1 METSENNLWNKTEN
15 WFLSDKIY
23 RSSISIMIAVTI
35 GLVYLSI
42 EKLRGRTLTF
52 NDSNTINLIELENEH
67 LKTEIR
73 LMKNEVFKTNLLLN
87 HYGIT
92 SNKQN

>member
-1 METSENNLWNKTEN
+1 METSVNNLWNKTEN

-23 RSSISIMIAVTI
+23 LSIISIMITVMI

-52 NDSNTINLIELENEH
+52 NDKNTINLIEQENKY

-73 LMKNEVFKTNLLLN
+73 LMKNEIVKTNLLLN
-87 HYGIT
+87 QYGIT
-92 SNKQN
+92 SHKQN